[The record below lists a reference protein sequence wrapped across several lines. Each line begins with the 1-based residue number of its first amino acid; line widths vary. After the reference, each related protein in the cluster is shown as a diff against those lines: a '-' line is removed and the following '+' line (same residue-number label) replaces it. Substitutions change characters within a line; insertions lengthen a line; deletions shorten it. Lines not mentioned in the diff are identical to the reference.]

1 MSSPA
6 AWNVRPKGNKME
18 NMSKWKI
25 VKFGFWLG
33 IGFSVPLLCI
43 IFGGSVI
50 NTLLIPP
57 IIESSYDED
66 WKDPYSANSN
76 GDNPD
81 RIKIDTYKE
90 QTYGNRLVILG
101 VIENVSDM
109 KASSIQLEA
118 ELINSNGKFV
128 YECSEYISKVLQAG
142 DKENFQINCGCG
154 DAVIPDHS
162 EISLR
167 VVSVSNY

>member
-1 MSSPA
+1 LSSAA
-6 AWNVRPKGNKME
+6 AWNIRPKGNKME
-18 NMSKWKI
+18 NMGKWKI
-25 VKFGFWLG
+25 VKIGFWLG

-43 IFGGSVI
+43 IFGGSII

-57 IIESSYDED
+57 IIESSYEED
-66 WKDPYSANSN
+66 WTDSYSANSK
-76 GDNPD
+76 GANPD
-81 RIKIDTYKE
+81 RIKIATYKE

-118 ELINSNGKFV
+118 ELINSAGEFV
-128 YECSEYISKVLQAG
+128 YECSEYISKVLQPG
-142 DKENFQINCGCG
+142 EKENFQINCGCG
-154 DAVIPDHS
+154 DTVIPDYNKT
-162 EISLR
+162 SLR